1 MATFGNAWPE
11 PRSLSVSFPSD
22 QAAIGAYRNV
32 ARESLDQVTDRLA
45 WQEASLRA
53 FQTWAVQA
61 NLNIGLMPDRG
72 DDFGAVGLSTNDP
85 RFGEFR
91 IGAFPQGSV
100 LANAAP
106 FQVNAGTWSGDVLI
120 NSDVDFF
127 LADRNASGPV
137 AVPMVDGKPA
147 VELYSVLLH
156 EAGNALGLADNSTPG
171 AVMNGVYSAPNTSLK
186 SSDITAIRQL
196 YGARQDLNE
205 PVGNNNARSRA
216 TLIATPAGNTG
227 QSPITVRGSLNTMS
241 DVDFYRFQPIPGKEK
256 VTVRLVAAGISLVKG
271 QIEVL
276 DRNGNKIADAKTDS
290 VFNNNLQ
297 VEIGSLHDHSSLFVR
312 VARNAND
319 VFAIGDYRLELD
331 YRDPSQQPSILPPVF
346 DADANDGDES
356 FPIDFVSVDALFRQA
371 GIIDTETGLND
382 TLTTATRLDTTEGYL
397 PNTRYELQAAIA
409 TLGDRDLWRFR
420 SPSTPSPVLHVHID
434 PVGLPANTM
443 EVVLL
448 TSSGARV
455 AAQVTR
461 KPDGG
466 MSIEVA
472 NPTASTDYV
481 LFVRTVAGSA
491 IPAGNYVASV
501 SFATNAGTNVRQLY
515 HGELQA
521 GSENFTN
528 LTIGKTQLIRFDLS
542 SQSTMSSSGIQMT
555 IHDAKTGDIVTSFA
569 SASQTTRSDYVW
581 LAAGD
586 YVIRTKNIQQPGTIG
601 VLNRFSLSAAVLSD
615 DQGPRLTDPNSGLPR
630 VTPGGTTSVPP
641 VVVGPYEPPFLTPWF
656 SNVVVTFIN
665 DFYRNNLQ

>member
-1 MATFGNAWPE
+1 VVTGSAGTLINGMP
-11 PRSLSVSFPSD
+11 SVSFP
-22 QAAIGAYRNV
+22 
-32 ARESLDQVTDRLA
+32 
-45 WQEASLRA
+45 
-53 FQTWAVQA
+53 
-61 NLNIGLMPDRG
+61 
-72 DDFGAVGLSTNDP
+72 GAVLNAVKARLENGNDSLTLVDVQVANDLYVSLGEGNDFLSTSGVN
-85 RFGEFR
+85 
-91 IGAFPQGSV
+91 SV
-100 LANAAP
+100 GANATME
-106 FQVNAGTWSGDVLI
+106 GG
-120 NSDVDFF
+120 
-127 LADRNASGPV
+127 
-137 AVPMVDGKPA
+137 A

-156 EAGNALGLADNSTPG
+156 EAGNALGLADNSMPG
-171 AVMNGVYSAPNTSLK
+171 AVMNGVYSVPNTSLK
-186 SSDITAIRQL
+186 ISDISAIRQL

-205 PVGNNNARSRA
+205 PVGNNNAWSRA
-216 TLIATPAGNTG
+216 TLIAIPAGNIG
-227 QSPITVRGSLNTMS
+227 QSLITVRESLNTMS

-276 DRNGNKIADAKTDS
+276 DRNGNKIGDAKTDS
-290 VFNNNLQ
+290 IFNNNLQ
-297 VEIGSLHDHSSLFVR
+297 VEIGSLQDHSSLFVR

-319 VFAIGDYRLELD
+319 VFAIGDYRLEFD

-356 FPIDFVSVDALFRQA
+356 FPIDFVSVDALFSRA
-371 GIIDTETGLND
+371 GMIDTETGLND
-382 TLTTATRLDTTEGYL
+382 TLTTASRLDTTEGYL

-409 TLGDRDLWRFR
+409 TLADRDLWRFR
-420 SPSTPSPVLHVHID
+420 SPSTPSPVMHVHID
-434 PVGLPANTM
+434 PVGLPANNM

-461 KPDGG
+461 KSHGG

-472 NPTASTDYV
+472 NPTASTDYA
-481 LFVRTVAGSA
+481 LFVRTVAGAS

-501 SFATNAGTNVRQLY
+501 SFATNAGTNVRQLFQ
-515 HGELQA
+515 GELQA

-581 LAAGD
+581 LTAGD
-586 YVIRTKNIQQPGTIG
+586 YVIRTKNIQQPGTTG
-601 VLNRFSLSAAVLSD
+601 VPNRFSLSAAVLSD